1 LIRVSPALLVQLAM
15 RHRGELLRVARVM
28 GAAVISRGAQLGA
41 MIVVARK
48 LGPTDYGLFI
58 FATGASVI
66 AGMLGCL
73 GWQLSFN
80 RFFAIAR
87 REDDPGH
94 LRGLVQAADR
104 VVLGGNG
111 IAAVVLLVTSA
122 LAGKLAYG
130 LVAAAI
136 LTVPTGLS
144 LLRRQQ
150 LAGVGQAPFAL
161 MLDQGFA
168 SIALLVAVM
177 LFNLPMGAMF
187 AVYGVALVAG
197 NLAAG
202 ALFRGKLPPG
212 SRRARP
218 IYQTALWMRSSLSLM
233 LGQVAR
239 IFLARL
245 DVLLLPTLSTL
256 AQAGLFGAAVR
267 VTFILSFP
275 QFILQTVT
283 GPQFAEA
290 FAAGDAARARRI
302 LWASL
307 AFALV
312 TTLPLL
318 AIILIAPEWVMRMLF
333 GTPFAAGAATLVL
346 VALGEAAGALALP
359 FTGVL
364 TMAGREPALGKLN
377 VVVLIVSLAAALVL
391 IPAHGA
397 LGAGIVSLTSGLA
410 LLVGQILLSLAP
422 LRGNARSD

>member
-1 LIRVSPALLVQLAM
+1 MRVT
-15 RHRGELLRVARVM
+15 RVM
-28 GAAVISRGAQLGA
+28 CAAAISRGAQLGA
-41 MIVVARK
+41 MIIVARK
-48 LGPTDYGLFI
+48 LGPADYGLFI

-87 REDDPGH
+87 READPGH
-94 LRGLVQAADR
+94 LRGLIQAAAR

-111 IAAVVLLVTSA
+111 LAALVLLAASA
-122 LAGKLAYG
+122 FAGKLEFG
-130 LVAAAI
+130 LIAAAI
-136 LTVPTGLS
+136 LTMPTGLS

-161 MLDQGFA
+161 LLDQGFA
-168 SIALLVAVM
+168 SIALLVAVLLFELPLAAM
-177 LFNLPMGAMF
+177 L

-197 NLAAG
+197 NVAAG
-202 ALFRGKLPPG
+202 ALFRSKLPTE
-212 SRRARP
+212 ADHATP

-290 FAAGDAARARRI
+290 FAADDAARARKI

-307 AFALV
+307 GFALV
-312 TTLPLL
+312 TTLPPL
-318 AIILIAPEWVMRMLF
+318 AVILIAPEWVMRILF
-333 GTPFAAGAATLVL
+333 GEPFAGAAGTLVL
-346 VALGEAAGALALP
+346 VALGETAGALAMP

-377 VVVLIVSLAAALVL
+377 LAVLVVSFAAALVL
-391 IPAHGA
+391 IPAQGA
-397 LGAGIVSLTSGLA
+397 IGAGIVSLTSGTA
-410 LLVGQILLSLAP
+410 LLAGQVLLSLSP
-422 LRGNARSD
+422 LRGATHCARSLGQRP